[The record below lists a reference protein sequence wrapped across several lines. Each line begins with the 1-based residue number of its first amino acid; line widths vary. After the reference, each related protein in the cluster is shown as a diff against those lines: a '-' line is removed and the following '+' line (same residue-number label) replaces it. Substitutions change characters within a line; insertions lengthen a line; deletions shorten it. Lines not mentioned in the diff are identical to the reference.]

1 MSRKGIADSLEKV
14 KIVEKIL
21 TGETGVNE
29 ASRLAG
35 VNKSTIQQWRDLY
48 LSEGPTALLN
58 QKSNRVYSKD
68 LKLKVVIE
76 YLSGQSSLQ
85 KLVKKYHLRSH
96 TQICSWCKEYNTHG
110 EIKSYGSGGGSYM
123 RKARSTTYE
132 ERLIIVKDCLANDKN
147 YGTMALKYQCS
158 YQQVRNWVKQYEGMG
173 SAGLEDRRGRRAGS
187 MPSRTPEEALRD
199 KIAELDRKNKDLQM
213 ENDLLKKVK
222 ELEMKD
228 RYL

>member
-48 LSEGPTALLN
+48 LSEGLTALLN

-96 TQICSWCKEYNTHG
+96 TQICSWCKEYGFQN
-110 EIKSYGSGGGSYM
+110 
-123 RKARSTTYE
+123 AF
-132 ERLIIVKDCLANDKN
+132 
-147 YGTMALKYQCS
+147 S
-158 YQQVRNWVKQYEGMG
+158 YQQ
-173 SAGLEDRRGRRAGS
+173 A
-187 MPSRTPEEALRD
+187 
-199 KIAELDRKNKDLQM
+199 
-213 ENDLLKKVK
+213 
-222 ELEMKD
+222 
-228 RYL
+228 